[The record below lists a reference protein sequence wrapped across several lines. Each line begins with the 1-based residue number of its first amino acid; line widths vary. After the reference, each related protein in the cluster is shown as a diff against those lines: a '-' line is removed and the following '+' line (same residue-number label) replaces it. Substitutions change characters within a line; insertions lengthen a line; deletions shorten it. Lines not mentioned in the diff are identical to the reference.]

1 MSLLSP
7 HKHLGII
14 GCGWLGKATA
24 QLFIQENWQVRGT
37 ARTEDALKHLEK
49 NNISAFRYVL
59 GDSKE
64 KLSAF
69 FSALDLLI
77 ISVPPGL
84 KHQSASEYLIHLSL
98 LGQQMQ
104 AGLREHTRVLFVS
117 STGVYPTSGGPYC
130 ETSQWKTN
138 SEKSEYLLKAE
149 EVIAQLPFE
158 SCVLRLAGLVG
169 KDRDPMYT
177 LSKKN
182 NLKGGNLAAN
192 LIHQQDAA
200 RLLLHLGTLQELPTF
215 VNGVFPQK
223 IKKGIFYA
231 KKAQQL
237 NIAAPKYTDTDLD
250 LDRHIYSAL
259 NLGFKYQNPV

>member
-169 KDRDPMYT
+169 KDREPMYT

-200 RLLLHLGTLQELPTF
+200 RLLLHLGTLQELPTL

-259 NLGFKYQNPV
+259 DLEFKYQNPV

>member
-200 RLLLHLGTLQELPTF
+200 RLLLHLGTLQELPTL

-259 NLGFKYQNPV
+259 DLEFKYQNPV

>member
-1 MSLLSP
+1 MSPLSP
-7 HKHLGII
+7 NKHLGII
-14 GCGWLGKATA
+14 GCGWLGSAAA

-37 ARTEDALKHLEK
+37 ARTADALKHLEK

-64 KLSAF
+64 KLTSF
-69 FSALDLLI
+69 FSGLDLLI

-84 KHQSASEYLIHLSL
+84 KHQSASDYLIHLSL

-104 AGLREHTRVLFVS
+104 AGLWEHTRVLFVS

-130 ETSQWKTN
+130 ETSQWKTD
-138 SEKSEYLLKAE
+138 SEKSDYLLKAE
-149 EVIAQLPFE
+149 QLIAQLPFE

-169 KDRDPMYT
+169 KDREPIYT

-182 NLKGGNLAAN
+182 NLRGGNLAAN

-200 RLLLHLGTLQELPTF
+200 RLLLHLGTLQKLPAL

-223 IKKGIFYA
+223 IKKGIFYT

-237 NIAAPKYTDTDLD
+237 NIAVPQYTDTDLA

-259 NLGFKYQNPV
+259 HLDFKYQNPL